1 MQALLGLGVLIGI
14 SWLLSEDRKRI
25 SWRLVIVGLALQL
38 LLALLMLYLPL
49 VREGILLLNLLVQA
63 VEQATFEATSFVFGY
78 LGGAQPPFVV
88 ARENAMYLF
97 AFRVIP
103 LILIFSVLV
112 ALGWYWRILPLLVRG
127 IGKLLE
133 RSMGVSGGV
142 GLGAAASIFI
152 GMVEAPM
159 TVRPLLPRFDRGE
172 LFVLMT
178 CGMATVAGTVMVL
191 YASILEPSVPGALGH
206 ILAASVISAPAA
218 ILIGHIMVP
227 MGPGGGG
234 GMNLDEPAPNHS
246 RYRSTMDAITQ
257 GTQDGVR
264 LCVSVVAMLL
274 VLMALVALVNG
285 GLDLLPAVA
294 GEPLTLQRMLGWLF
308 APMAWLIGV
317 PWSEA
322 VTAGSL
328 LGTKLVLNEMI
339 AYLDLAAL
347 DAAALSDQS
356 RLILLYAMCGF
367 ANFGS
372 LGIMIGGLVS
382 MCPERRDDLLSL
394 APRTLISGTLA
405 TFMTGALIGLLT
417 R

>member
-1 MQALLGLGVLIGI
+1 MQALLGLGVLVGLA
-14 SWLLSEDRKRI
+14 WLLSEDRGRI
-25 SWRLVIVGLALQL
+25 SWRLVIIGLALQL
-38 LLALLMLYLPL
+38 LLALLMLYLPV
-49 VREGILLLNLLVQA
+49 VREGILLLNQLVQTL
-63 VEQATFEATSFVFGY
+63 ERATFEATSFVFGY
-78 LGGAQPPFVV
+78 LGGAQPPFEV

-103 LILIFSVLV
+103 LILVFSVLV

-127 IGKLLE
+127 IGKVLE
-133 RSMGVSGGV
+133 RTMGVGGGL
-142 GLGAAASIFI
+142 GLGAGASIFI

-159 TVRPLLPRFDRGE
+159 TVRPLLARFDRGE

-191 YASILEPSVPGALGH
+191 YASILEPVVPGALGH
-206 ILAASVISAPAA
+206 ILTASVISAPAA
-218 ILIGHIMVP
+218 ILIGQIMVP
-227 MGPGGGG
+227 MGR
-234 GMNLDEPAPNHS
+234 NRVDAQLDLPS
-246 RYRSTMDAITQ
+246 RYVSSMDAITQ

-264 LCVSVVAMLL
+264 LCVNVVAMLL
-274 VLMALVALVNG
+274 VLLALVALLNA

-308 APMAWLIGV
+308 APLAWLIGV

-328 LGTKLVLNEMI
+328 LGTKLVLNELI
-339 AYLDLAAL
+339 AYLDMAAL
-347 DAAALSDQS
+347 GEDVLSEQS

-367 ANFGS
+367 ANFSS
-372 LGIMIGGLVS
+372 LGIMIGGLVT
-382 MCPERRDDLLSL
+382 MCPERRGDLLSL

-405 TFMTGALIGLLT
+405 TFMTGALIGLLS
-417 R
+417 

>member
-14 SWLLSEDRKRI
+14 AWLLSEDRKGI
-25 SWRLVIVGLALQL
+25 SWRLVVIGLALQL
-38 LLALLMLYLPL
+38 LLALLILYLP
-49 VREGILLLNLLVQA
+49 VVQEGILLLNLLVQA
-63 VEQATFEATSFVFGY
+63 LERATFEATSFVFGY
-78 LGGAQPPFVV
+78 LGGAEPPFVV
-88 ARENAMYLF
+88 ARENAMFLF

-103 LILIFSVLV
+103 LILFFSVLV
-112 ALGWYWRILPLLVRG
+112 ALGWYWRILPLMIRG
-127 IGKLLE
+127 IGKVLE
-133 RSMGVSGGV
+133 RTMGVGGGV
-142 GLGAAASIFI
+142 GLGAGASIFI

-159 TVRPLLPRFDRGE
+159 TVRPLLARFDRGE

-191 YASILEPSVPGALGH
+191 YATILEPIVPGALGH

-218 ILIGHIMVP
+218 ILIGQIMVP
-227 MGPGGGG
+227 MGGDTEAASF
-234 GMNLDEPAPNHS
+234 DEPP

-274 VLMALVALVNG
+274 VLMALVALVNS
-285 GLDLLPAVA
+285 GLELLPAVA
-294 GEPLTLQRMLGWLF
+294 GEQLTLQRILGWIF
-308 APMAWLIGV
+308 APLAWLIGV

-328 LGTKLVLNEMI
+328 LGTKLVLNELI
-339 AYLDLAAL
+339 AYLDMAAL
-347 DAAALSDQS
+347 GPEVLSDQS

-367 ANFGS
+367 ANLGS
-372 LGIMIGGLVS
+372 LGIMIGGLVA
-382 MCPERRDDLLSL
+382 MCPQRRDDLLSL

-405 TFMTGALIGLLT
+405 TFMTGALIGLLA
-417 R
+417 

>member
-14 SWLLSEDRKRI
+14 AWLLSEDRRGI
-25 SWRLVIVGLALQL
+25 SWRLVVVGLALQL
-38 LLALLMLYLPL
+38 LLALLILYLPV
-49 VREGILLLNLLVQA
+49 VREGILLLNLLVQTL
-63 VEQATFEATSFVFGY
+63 EQATLEATSFVFGY
-78 LGGAQPPFVV
+78 LGGAEPPFLV
-88 ARENAMYLF
+88 ARENAMFLF

-103 LILIFSVLV
+103 LILVFSVLV

-133 RSMGVSGGV
+133 RTMGVGGGV
-142 GLGAAASIFI
+142 GLGAGASIFI

-159 TVRPLLPRFDRGE
+159 TVRPLLARFDRGE

-191 YASILEPSVPGALGH
+191 YASILEPVVPGALGH

-218 ILIGHIMVP
+218 ILIGQMMVP
-227 MGPGGGG
+227 MGRATVGANVDGP
-234 GMNLDEPAPNHS
+234 S
-246 RYRSTMDAITQ
+246 RYGSTMDAITQ

-264 LCVSVVAMLL
+264 LCVNVVAMLL
-274 VLMALVALVNG
+274 VLLALVALVNA
-285 GLDLLPAVA
+285 GLGLLPAVA
-294 GEPLTLQRMLGWLF
+294 EEPLTLQRILGWLF
-308 APMAWLIGV
+308 APLAWLIGV

-328 LGTKLVLNEMI
+328 LGTKLVLNELI
-339 AYLDLAAL
+339 AYLDMAAL
-347 DAAALSDQS
+347 GSEVLSEQS

-367 ANFGS
+367 ANFSS
-372 LGIMIGGLVS
+372 LGIMIGGLVT

-405 TFMTGALIGLLT
+405 TFMTGALIGLLN
-417 R
+417 